1 MNLLVVTRGRWW
13 TLDSGGKVMDVLHHI
28 AADLLGW
35 GKAAAGGYQ
44 APSVIIWEARF
55 HIVCWLATWAPNSTA

>member
-1 MNLLVVTRGRWW
+1 
-13 TLDSGGKVMDVLHHI
+13 MDVLHHI